1 LIRLFNASV
10 RMIYRDRQVLF
21 WALVFPIIFAVVFG
35 LFSFE
40 DAPEVEIELHGDRAS
55 PLYQAIDEGLVSI
68 EPFTVTESADPAAA
82 ADNVVNGETDVV
94 VTVDGTSV
102 HVRYNQTNFD
112 INRFAIAAI
121 DQVVDEANL
130 EAAGVTEP
138 AVTVETT
145 PVAGEDV
152 TYYDFLLPG
161 LVAMGLMNASIG
173 GMAVAISRFREQKIL
188 RRILATPLDPNRFL
202 AAQVGARLVLA
213 VVQAALILGVGVFV
227 FGATIHGNVVWL
239 FVLAVIG
246 NLIFL
251 NIGFSIAGRAR
262 NPDAADGMANAIALP
277 MLFLSGTFFPTDT
290 LPEAV
295 QTIVAILPLT
305 PLLEA
310 MRIVAVDGDPIT
322 AASSQILLLA
332 GWVVVSFAIA
342 SRLFRF
348 QEV

>member
-1 LIRLFNASV
+1 
-10 RMIYRDRQVLF
+10 
-21 WALVFPIIFAVVFG
+21 
-35 LFSFE
+35 
-40 DAPEVEIELHGDRAS
+40 
-55 PLYQAIDEGLVSI
+55 
-68 EPFTVTESADPAAA
+68 
-82 ADNVVNGETDVV
+82 

-138 AVTVETT
+138 AVTVQTT

-213 VVQAALILGVGVFV
+213 MVQAALILGVGVFI

-310 MRIVAVDGDPIT
+310 MRIVSVDGDPIT

>member
-1 LIRLFNASV
+1 MIRLFNASV

-68 EPFTVTESADPAAA
+68 EPFTVTESADPAA
-82 ADNVVNGETDVV
+82 DNVVNGEMDVA

-102 HVRYNQTNFD
+102 HVRCNQTNFD

-130 EAAGVTEP
+130 EAAGVNEP

-213 VVQAALILGVGVFV
+213 LVQTALILGVGVFI

>member
-1 LIRLFNASV
+1 
-10 RMIYRDRQVLF
+10 
-21 WALVFPIIFAVVFG
+21 
-35 LFSFE
+35 
-40 DAPEVEIELHGDRAS
+40 
-55 PLYQAIDEGLVSI
+55 VSI
-68 EPFTVTESADPAAA
+68 EPFMVTESADSASAAA
-82 ADNVVNGETDVV
+82 NVVNGETDVV
-94 VTVDGTSV
+94 VTVDSTSV

-112 INRFAIAAI
+112 TNRFAIAAI

-130 EAAGVTEP
+130 QAAGVTEP

-213 VVQAALILGVGVFV
+213 LVQAALILGIGVFV

-322 AASSQILLLA
+322 AASSQIVLLA